1 MIGPSS
7 VRPHATEDPALSH
20 KAIKFRVH
28 VLATVL
34 LATFVMSLMAVF
46 LLFALGRFG
55 QVARDNAAAIFEHMA
70 DAQAQKLVALVG
82 GARLVVETAAQQ
94 PARVYRELERPDAVL
109 RSTLLAMVSANP
121 SLYGAYVGLADGG
134 FYQVIG
140 LTGDPRAAATLG
152 APPGAR
158 FAVRVIASPSPR
170 AEERW
175 EFLDADAQRLG
186 ERRDPLRFDPTARPW
201 YRIAPP
207 EGTLGATAPYVFQ
220 SSGAL
225 GITLVRRLTRG
236 SGVAAADLS
245 LASLSAFMATTM
257 ANRPGGT
264 LLLDGEDRILAM
276 AGEPSAGNL
285 DYAAPLSRLGTAG
298 TPYLRALH
306 AALDGRN
313 GPEDGILDVD
323 GEAHVLA
330 VRPVEVAPGITYRF
344 VSFAPMQVFAAPVL
358 EVRDQVLLVSLAV
371 LAFSLPLA
379 YLVSRRASRA
389 LGQLAADSEKIRHM
403 DFSGDPRV
411 TSLFYEIDVLDE
423 AHRTMKHSLRERTAA
438 LELARDKLSS
448 LVESGLALSAVRD
461 TESLL
466 GSILLTGR
474 RLANADAGTL
484 YLVTEAGGLRF
495 ALRTR
500 DDGLPVRE
508 IPLHDPASG
517 APNERYASVYA
528 ALRRETVVI
537 DDIRRETRFDTSGTL
552 SFDTETGYRTVSQVN
567 VPLVASSGE
576 VLGVLQLIN
585 AIDGRSG
592 QPGPFDP
599 EIVSFVEALA
609 AQAAMA
615 IDNHQLL
622 EGQREMMDALIRII
636 AGAIDAKSA
645 YTGGHC
651 ERVPELAVMLAEA
664 ACAVE
669 EGPLAGFAFTDPDQ
683 WREFRIGA
691 WLHDCG
697 KVTTPEYVV
706 DKATKLETLY
716 NRIHEIRTRFEVL
729 LRDARIRQLEA
740 ERDGADPAAAAA
752 AYEVRRRQLL
762 DDFAFLAE
770 CNIGGESMTDDALAR
785 LERIAGERWT
795 RHFDDRLGLSQEE
808 ERRLAGH
815 PAAPLPAE
823 ERLLAD
829 KAQHRVPRTEAVHFD
844 PRLGIAMEVPELL
857 YNLGELYNLRTRRGT
872 LTREERFKINEHI
885 IQTIVMLDRLPLP
898 KNLRRVPEYAA
909 THHET
914 LDGSGYPRGLDAG
927 QLSIPARIMAIAD
940 IFEALTASDRPYKRG
955 LALSEAVAM
964 LARFRDDGHIDP
976 DLFALFLSAGIHRR
990 YGERFLPA
998 SQIDEVRPADHLAH

>member
-1 MIGPSS
+1 
-7 VRPHATEDPALSH
+7 
-20 KAIKFRVH
+20 
-28 VLATVL
+28 
-34 LATFVMSLMAVF
+34 MSLVAVF
-46 LLFALGRFG
+46 LLFAMGRFG
-55 QVARDNAAAIFEHMA
+55 QVARDNAGAIFEHMA
-70 DAQAQKLVALVG
+70 DAQAQKLVALVS
-82 GARLVVETAAQQ
+82 GARLVVESAAHQ
-94 PARVYRELERPDAVL
+94 PGAVYGQAGEPDSVL
-109 RSTLLAMVSANP
+109 RSTLLATVGANP
-121 SLYGAYVGLADGG
+121 SLYGAYVGLADGS
-134 FYQVIG
+134 FFQVIG
-140 LTGDPRAAATLG
+140 LAGDPGAGPTLG
-152 APPGAR
+152 APAESR
-158 FAVRVIASPSPR
+158 FALRTISGRSSR

-175 EFLDADAQRLG
+175 TFLDAGHETLATRS
-186 ERRDPLRFDPTARPW
+186 DPLRFDPTARPW
-201 YRIAPP
+201 YRTAPP
-207 EGTLGATAPYVFQ
+207 DGSLGATEPYVFQ

-225 GITLVRRLTRG
+225 GITLVRRLSQG
-236 SGVAAADLS
+236 EGVAAADLS
-245 LASLSAFMATTM
+245 LASLASYMHAIMAG
-257 ANRPGGT
+257 RPGGT
-264 LLLDGEDRILAM
+264 LLLDADDHILAT
-276 AGEPSAGNL
+276 AGEPSAA
-285 DYAAPLSRLGTAG
+285 DMRFAAPLSRIGSVG

-306 AALDGRN
+306 AALTERADLS
-313 GPEDGILDVD
+313 DGILDVD

-330 VRPVEVAPGITYRF
+330 VRPVDVAPGVTYRF
-344 VSFAPMQVFAAPVL
+344 VSFAPLAVFAAPVL
-358 EVRDQVLLVSLAV
+358 EVRDQILLVSLAV

-379 YLVSRRASRA
+379 YLISRRASRA
-389 LGQLAADSEKIRHM
+389 LGQLASDSERIRHL
-403 DFSGDPRV
+403 DFSGEPRIH
-411 TSLFYEIDVLDE
+411 SMFYEIDVLDE
-423 AHRTMKHSLRERTAA
+423 AHRTMKHSIRERTAA

-484 YLVTEAGGLRF
+484 YLVTEAGALRF

-500 DDGLPVRE
+500 QDGLPTRE
-508 IPLHDPASG
+508 IPLHDPATG
-517 APNERYASVYA
+517 EPNLRYASVYS
-528 ALRRETVVI
+528 ALKRETVVI
-537 DDIRRETRFDTSGTL
+537 DDLARETRFDTSGTR
-552 SFDTETGYRTVSQVN
+552 SFDADSGYHTVSQVN

-585 AIDGRSG
+585 AIDADTGE
-592 QPGPFDP
+592 PGPFDP
-599 EIVSFVEALA
+599 EIISFVEALA

-615 IDNHQLL
+615 IDNQQLL

-669 EGPLAGFAFTDPDQ
+669 EGPLADFAFTTADQ
-683 WREFRIGA
+683 WREFRVGA

-729 LRDARIRQLEA
+729 LRDARIAQLEA
-740 ERDGADPAAAAA
+740 ERDGADPAAAAEA
-752 AYEVRRRQLL
+752 FARRQRELIE
-762 DDFAFLAE
+762 DFAFVAE
-770 CNIGGESMTDDALAR
+770 CNIGGESMDDADIER
-785 LERIAGERWT
+785 LERIGDARWV

-808 ERRLAGH
+808 RRRVVSTPPPTLPVEEPLLSDKPHHRIARTSQTPID
-815 PAAPLPAE
+815 PA
-823 ERLLAD
+823 
-829 KAQHRVPRTEAVHFD
+829 
-844 PRLGIAMEVPELL
+844 LGISMPIPELL
-857 YNLGELYNLRTRRGT
+857 YNLGERYNLRTRRGT

-898 KNLRRVPEYAA
+898 KNLQRVPEYAA

-914 LDGSGYPRGLDAG
+914 MDGTGYPRGLDAS

-955 LALSEAVAM
+955 LRLSEAVAM

-976 DLFALFLSAGIHRR
+976 DLFALFLASGIPRR
-990 YGERFLPA
+990 YGERFLPPEQVDDV
-998 SQIDEVRPADHLAH
+998 SPPPDHGG